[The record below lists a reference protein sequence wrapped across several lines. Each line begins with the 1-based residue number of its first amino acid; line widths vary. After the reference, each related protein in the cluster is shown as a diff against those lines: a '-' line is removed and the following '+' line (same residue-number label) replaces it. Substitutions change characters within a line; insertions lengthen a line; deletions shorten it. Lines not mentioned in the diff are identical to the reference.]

1 MFTQIFLGWAYGWS
15 WKDLREA
22 GAANSGS
29 CLSFFHSLLQY
40 SFPFFLYVFPFLFF
54 LSSVLSFLL
63 LSFLSV
69 SLSVYLSSFFSCF
82 VPFCS
87 FFPLFLCFVP
97 YFLCM
102 FLSLIVFLW
111 KPCHSLK
118 VVLREIQQAEGK
130 EWCLWDS
137 KKTRRS
143 LYSMQYHPN
152 TCNLQYWMVQGVL
165 SWKIMWVLK
174 ILWVLFLSWEW

>member
-1 MFTQIFLGWAYGWS
+1 M
-15 WKDLREA
+15 
-22 GAANSGS
+22 
-29 CLSFFHSLLQY
+29 
-40 SFPFFLYVFPFLFF
+40 
-54 LSSVLSFLL
+54 LSFLL

-87 FFPLFLCFVP
+87 FFPLFLCFV
-97 YFLCM
+97 LCM

-143 LYSMQYHPN
+143 LYYAVPSQH
-152 TCNLQYWMVQGVL
+152 LQSSVSRYLDGSRCTLLKNYVSVEDSVGVVSFLRVVKGKRVL
-165 SWKIMWVLK
+165 SKK
-174 ILWVLFLSWEW
+174 QR